1 MVLTSK
7 TRLGKRKLEIKEV
20 RKEKQITTS
29 RKHDKTCFA
38 TTETAAKE
46 EVSAPRRP
54 QTKADLLNKME
65 TLNELNDALLEEVKS
80 NKKAFCKS
88 GGEGEDVY

>member
-29 RKHDKTCFA
+29 RRA
-38 TTETAAKE
+38 
-46 EVSAPRRP
+46 
-54 QTKADLLNKME
+54 
-65 TLNELNDALLEEVKS
+65 
-80 NKKAFCKS
+80 
-88 GGEGEDVY
+88 